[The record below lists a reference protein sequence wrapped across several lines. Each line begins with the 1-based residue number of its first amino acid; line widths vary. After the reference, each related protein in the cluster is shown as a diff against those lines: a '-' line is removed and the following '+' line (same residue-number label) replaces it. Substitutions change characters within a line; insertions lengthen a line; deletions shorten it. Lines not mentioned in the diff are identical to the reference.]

1 VVESGVSADA
11 GKVAGGGRSSYP
23 RVKEAEVALKTISKA
38 EVRPG
43 DVLAITGHRVG
54 EIERTGEILEV
65 LGTSERRHFL
75 IRWDDGHES
84 IYYPGNDASILRSGR
99 KSAHAKET

>member
-1 VVESGVSADA
+1 MTSQ
-11 GKVAGGGRSSYP
+11 
-23 RVKEAEVALKTISKA
+23 TIGKA

-54 EIERTGEILEV
+54 EVERAGEILEV

-75 IRWDDGHES
+75 VRWDDGHES
-84 IYYPGNDASILRSGR
+84 IYYPGNDASIHRSGR
-99 KSAHAKET
+99 TVTKAKKT

>member
-1 VVESGVSADA
+1 VTLQTIGKAD
-11 GKVAGGGRSSYP
+11 
-23 RVKEAEVALKTISKA
+23 
-38 EVRPG
+38 VRPG

-54 EIERTGEILEV
+54 EVERTGEILEV

-99 KSAHAKET
+99 KSAHEKKT